1 VLQLQ
6 HKHAACHA
14 AHGFAAQ
21 PKNRQEMNIT
31 LNTLMAQCCPA
42 VANSSCFTLPSNN
55 AMRVACIFEAS
66 RNGVAT
72 AVYHTPAKP
81 CREEAV
87 STMITSEPSIT
98 SSAQQV
104 VTAKHTLQHS
114 GATWCSSGAHN
125 PQIYPRLSTQD
136 PAASGWGHQKG
147 ASVSV
152 AVAC

>member
-1 VLQLQ
+1 VIPA
-6 HKHAACHA
+6 KGPICCAAV
-14 AHGFAAQ
+14 AAQ
-21 PKNRQEMNIT
+21 ARSMTCTRLCSTTKKQTGNEHH

-66 RNGVAT
+66 RNGGAT

-136 PAASGWGHQKG
+136 PAASGWGH
-147 ASVSV
+147 
-152 AVAC
+152 